1 MTTHAM
7 THLSPVA
14 RAAVLAR
21 GDSSSAVE
29 DGSPTYPGCP
39 VDRRHGSEGA
49 QADAISDLPVETP
62 APTVAARKFA
72 DCHNAVADPS
82 IG

>member
-1 MTTHAM
+1 M
-7 THLSPVA
+7 
-14 RAAVLAR
+14 
-21 GDSSSAVE
+21 
-29 DGSPTYPGCP
+29 
-39 VDRRHGSEGA
+39 
-49 QADAISDLPVETP
+49 SDLPVETP